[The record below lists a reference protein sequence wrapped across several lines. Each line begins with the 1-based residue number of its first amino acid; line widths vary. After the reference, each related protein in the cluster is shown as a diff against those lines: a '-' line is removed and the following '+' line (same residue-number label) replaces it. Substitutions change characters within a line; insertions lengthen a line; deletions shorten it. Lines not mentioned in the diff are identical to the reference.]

1 MKPVSDRAAMTRLL
15 AGAAPLALS
24 LAAFSSPAQAIV
36 TNDNVTPEEAV
47 DDEEEFTGV
56 GMFFRADGFVCSG
69 TLINPRTVLFAAHCV
84 NNVPEETFA
93 QQLPAAFSFNVNALP
108 GFQNWFANSFA
119 SNPDLNVFNVNRIYW
134 HTDSV
139 RNPQAQGFLEADV
152 AIASLDTPAANLPTW
167 SLLFSPLPTPDAI
180 TDADGTGYHVNITGY
195 GRSGQGTVGAVN
207 AIDWRRR
214 SAENMLGALASFDDR
229 NTFLF
234 GGPAGLPQNLYRL
247 DFDDPNMANPFDF
260 NLWKDEPRANE
271 GTTAGGDSGG
281 PLILD
286 AANNAI
292 TDEDLVIGVLSGGSR
307 FFFGQGFSTY
317 GTESFYQPL
326 YLFWDYI
333 AANNPYRYV
342 AAKAGDGNWES
353 EGHWE
358 TTLDPN
364 YRVINADGA
373 IVNGIPTSPGNGI
386 TGEDP
391 TFGEVCFDPR
401 GPSAGH
407 VCQDLATGDF
417 TPPARE
423 DAASLLGGADSVSGI
438 GTVDV
443 GAIGGG
449 NQLSGEELSAIGF
462 TLDPAQFG
470 PEFAQETPQA
480 IDGGA
485 PEFSASPNPTPTL
498 ANGLPGATNFVPNN
512 IDPVISS
519 DPSINVDPRYFDVT
533 LAADGTTTLNSS
545 VTIDRLTVRNNAG
558 LFIRDVADLTS
569 LIDVSQFGGS
579 VLVDGALTSVGD
591 YTLFAGFLGGN
602 GTLTAPFVTN
612 IMGAIS
618 PGRTGQIGTFTI
630 DGDAVLS
637 SGSTLL
643 VDIGPNGASDALA
656 VTGDVSIGGVVA
668 VGQGITGVVNGNG
681 VQYTIL
687 TAGGGILDSEGAPV
701 STFTEGTISTLLSQ
715 SFTYLDDAVLMEII
729 AGSYADVVDGTDP
742 VQVAYAQL
750 LDQNRS
756 NAAVSGLYGLD
767 FASADTIRS
776 TLNGLAPVGETAVR
790 SLTAQGFQHMM
801 NFNRGRL
808 ASSTRDSNGGT
819 MATLGNPLGAAEAG
833 FARFSQPGLRSDL
846 ALADGYNATDVK
858 EGAVPDNMAIFF
870 AGGFIEGEGASMPG
884 FQMTDTD
891 FDGYFLAGGLEIFP
905 SANSMI
911 GGSVYH
917 SNLEADV
924 VLGGSAETEMWAGSF
939 YGRATTKG
947 GLIIDGQM
955 SFSRHDTETSRT
967 VAFLGNTETL
977 MTDDNSGGFSA
988 GLGLSYDVP
997 VGGLTLTPGIEGR
1010 YSTISYGRVDE
1021 TQGVTALSIER
1032 ERFKSLQ
1039 GRVGFDASTAK
1050 DKAFKLNLTADY
1062 VHEFEDGPQVF
1073 QANFRNG
1080 IGAPAAFEL
1089 ATTDQNWFEVGVG
1102 ASVDAGPIELGVGFD
1117 STIGRDNADAQTY
1130 TASAT
1135 IRF

>member
-1 MKPVSDRAAMTRLL
+1 MTNYADRSLTGRLL

-56 GMFFRADGFVCSG
+56 GMFFRADGFVCTG

-108 GFQNWFANSFA
+108 GFQNWFANNFA

-134 HTDSV
+134 HADSV

-234 GGPAGLPQNLYRL
+234 GGAAGLPQNLYRL

-307 FFFGQGFSTY
+307 FFGPQVFSSY

-342 AAKAGDGNWES
+342 TAKAGDGNWES

-423 DAASLLGGADSVSGI
+423 DAATLLGGADSVSGI

-579 VLVDGALTSVGD
+579 VNIDGSLTSVGD

-618 PGRTGQIGTFTI
+618 PGGTGSLGTFTI
-630 DGDAVLS
+630 DGDAILS

-643 VDIGPNGASDALA
+643 IDIGGGNFSDTLA
-656 VTGDVSIGGVVA
+656 ITGEVSIGGIVA
-668 VGQGITGVVNGNG
+668 VGNGVTQVVNGNG

-687 TAGGGILDSEGAPV
+687 TAANGILDANGNPI
-701 STFTEGTISTLLSQ
+701 STFTEGTISALLSQ
-715 SFTYLDDAVLMEII
+715 KFTYLDNAVLMEIE
-729 AGSYADVVDGTDP
+729 AGSYGDVINPADQ
-742 VQVAYAQL
+742 VQAAYAQL
-750 LDQNRS
+750 LDQERS
-756 NAAVSGLYGLD
+756 TGALAGLYGLD
-767 FASADTIRS
+767 FASIDTIRS

-790 SLTAQGFQHMM
+790 TLTAQSFQHLL
-801 NFNRGRL
+801 NFNRSRL
-808 ASSTRDSNGGT
+808 TTSSRSSTGGT
-819 MATLGNPLGAAEAG
+819 IATLGNPLSTAESG
-833 FARFSQPGLRSDL
+833 FARFSQPGGRSDL
-846 ALADGYNATDVK
+846 ALADSSSPSNVK
-858 EGAVPDNMAIFF
+858 DGAVSEDTAIFF
-870 AGGFIEGEGASMPG
+870 AGGYLDGSGASMPG
-884 FQMTDTD
+884 FQTGRTQ
-891 FDGYFLAGGLEIFP
+891 FDGFFLAGGLEYFP
-905 SANSMI
+905 GENTMVGGSLYYSELDGNVVLNGTANSH
-911 GGSVYH
+911 V
-917 SNLEADV
+917 
-924 VLGGSAETEMWAGSF
+924 WAGSI
-939 YGRATTKG
+939 YGRTKLEEG
-947 GLIIDGQM
+947 IIVDAQL
-955 SFSRHDTETSRT
+955 SLSDFNTDTSRT
-967 VAFLGNTETL
+967 VSFLGNNQVLTSET
-977 MTDDNSGGFSA
+977 SSSGFSGA
-988 GLGLSYDVP
+988 LGFSYDLPAGNFVI
-997 VGGLTLTPGIEGR
+997 TPGIEGR
-1010 YSTISYGRVDE
+1010 YAKVSFGRVQE
-1021 TQGVTALSIER
+1021 EGGFAALALER
-1032 ERFKSLQ
+1032 ERFESLQ
-1039 GRVGFDASTAK
+1039 GRIGFDAKTAE
-1050 DKAFKLNLTADY
+1050 AGTIKLNLTADY